1 MNTPDIPLPD
11 ETTTADNPVDLEHLW
26 QFAGQGLR
34 SSDFN
39 TAMVHFYRGEVNRSN
54 TWRMRLDATTN
65 WAVVTTGAALSFAFS
80 SVSNTP
86 LVILVDTF
94 LVLLFLFIEARRYR
108 YYELWAMRVRILEEN
123 FFCAL
128 LSPPFLPHSDWANRL
143 TQSLKNPTF
152 PITLLE
158 ALGRRYRRNYAPIFM
173 ILAFSWILKVWVHP
187 TAGPSF
193 TEFLDRSAVGPI
205 PGWVMILIGI
215 LFNGILV
222 GLGLFTAD
230 LRASTGEVFEGG
242 DDGLFASLYHRFRRA
257 TWEALDVDLGTLLP
271 HIRLESHNHLAY
283 IISDHAESVS
293 RALMKE
299 LGRGVTLLQGKGM
312 YTGEEHGVMMCVV
325 NSKQKYRV
333 RELVK
338 RQDPKA
344 FVIMTVAEDV
354 RGFGFRPL
362 EA

>member
-1 MNTPDIPLPD
+1 MDTLPPPLPD
-11 ETTTADNPVDLEHLW
+11 EPAQEQPIDLEHLW

-39 TAMVHFYRGEVNRSN
+39 TAMVHFYRGEVTRSN

-80 SVSNTP
+80 GVDNTP
-86 LVILVDTF
+86 LVILVDTM
-94 LVLLFLFIEARRYR
+94 LVVLFLFIEARRYR
-108 YYELWAMRVRILEEN
+108 YYELWAMRVRIMENN

-128 LSPPFLPHSDWANRL
+128 LSPPFLPHSDWADRL
-143 TQSLKNPTF
+143 TDSLKNPRF

-187 TAGPSF
+187 TAGPSIQ
-193 TEFLDRSAVGPI
+193 EFLDRSAVGPI
-205 PGWVMILIGI
+205 PGWFMILLGF
-215 LFNGILV
+215 LFNGALV
-222 GLGLFTAD
+222 AMGLFTAD
-230 LRASTGEVFEGG
+230 MRASTGEVFEQG
-242 DDGLFASLYHRFRRA
+242 DDGLFASLYHRVRRA
-257 TWEALDVDLGTLLP
+257 TWEAVDMDLGTLLP
-271 HIRLESHNHLAY
+271 HLRLDTSNHLAY
-283 IISDHAESVS
+283 IISDQIVPVS

-325 NSKQKYRV
+325 NARQKARV
-333 RELVK
+333 REIVHK
-338 RQDPKA
+338 QDPKA

-354 RGFGFRPL
+354 RGYGFRPL

>member
-1 MNTPDIPLPD
+1 MNTPNIPPVG
-11 ETTTADNPVDLEHLW
+11 ETPEPGTIDLEHLW

-39 TAMVHFYRGEVNRSN
+39 TAMVHFYRGEVTRSN

-80 SVSNTP
+80 GVENTP
-86 LVILVDTF
+86 LVILVDTM
-94 LVLLFLFIEARRYR
+94 LVVLFLFIEARRYR
-108 YYELWAMRVRILEEN
+108 YYELWAMRVRIMENN

-128 LSPPFLPHSDWANRL
+128 LSPPFLPHSDWADRL
-143 TQSLKNPTF
+143 TDSLKNPRF

-158 ALGRRYRRNYAPIFM
+158 ALGRRYRRNYAPIFA
-173 ILAFSWILKVWVHP
+173 ILAFSWALKVWVHP
-187 TAGPSF
+187 TAGPSLA
-193 TEFLDRSAVGPI
+193 EFLERSAVGPI
-205 PGWVMILIGI
+205 PGWVMLLIGV
-215 LFNGILV
+215 LFNGAFV
-222 GLGLFTAD
+222 ALGLYTAEM
-230 LRASTGEVFEGG
+230 RASTGEVFEQG
-242 DDGLFASLYHRFRRA
+242 DDGLFASLYHRVRRA

-271 HIRLESHNHLAY
+271 NLRFDSSNHLAY
-283 IISDHAESVS
+283 IITDQIVPVS

-325 NSKQKYRV
+325 NAKQKKRV
-333 RELVK
+333 RDIVHKE
-338 RQDPKA
+338 DAKA

>member
-1 MNTPDIPLPD
+1 METPHPENESDNTI
-11 ETTTADNPVDLEHLW
+11 DLEHLW

-34 SSDFN
+34 SADFN
-39 TAMVHFYRGEVNRSN
+39 TAMVHFYRGEVTRSN
-54 TWRMRLDATTN
+54 TWRTRLDATTN
-65 WAVVTTGAALSFAFS
+65 WAVVTTGAALSFAFG
-80 SVSNTP
+80 SVDNTP

-108 YYELWAMRVRILEEN
+108 YYELWAMRVRIMEQN
-123 FFCAL
+123 FFCGL
-128 LSPPFLPHSDWANRL
+128 LSPPFMPHSDWANRL
-143 TQSLKNPTF
+143 TESLKYPRF

-158 ALGRRYRRNYAPIFM
+158 ALGRRYRRNYAPIFL

-187 TAGPSF
+187 DAGPSL
-193 TEFLDRSAVGPI
+193 EMFLERSAVGPI
-205 PGWVMILIGI
+205 PGWLMILFGI
-215 LFNGILV
+215 IFNGALLA
-222 GLGLFTAD
+222 LGLFTTE
-230 LRASTGEVFEGG
+230 LRASTSEVFEEGS
-242 DDGLFASLYHRFRRA
+242 DSVLASIFQRLRRA
-257 TWEALDVDLGTLLP
+257 TWEALDIDLGTIVP
-271 HIRLESHNHLAY
+271 HLRMESHNHLAY
-283 IISDHAESVS
+283 IISDQIVPVS

-325 NSKQKYRV
+325 NSRQKVRV
-333 RELVK
+333 REIVK
-338 RQDPKA
+338 KLDSKA

>member
-1 MNTPDIPLPD
+1 MDTLPPPLPD
-11 ETTTADNPVDLEHLW
+11 EPAQEQPIDLEHLW

-39 TAMVHFYRGEVNRSN
+39 TAMVHFYRGEVTRSN

-80 SVSNTP
+80 GVDNTP
-86 LVILVDTF
+86 LVILVDTM
-94 LVLLFLFIEARRYR
+94 LVVLFLFIEARRYR
-108 YYELWAMRVRILEEN
+108 YYELWAMRVRIMENN

-128 LSPPFLPHSDWANRL
+128 LSPPFLPHSDWADRL
-143 TQSLKNPTF
+143 TDSLKNPRF

-187 TAGPSF
+187 TAGPSIQ
-193 TEFLDRSAVGPI
+193 EFLDRSAVGPI
-205 PGWVMILIGI
+205 PGWFMILLGF
-215 LFNGILV
+215 LFNGALV
-222 GLGLFTAD
+222 AMGLFTAD
-230 LRASTGEVFEGG
+230 MRASTGEVFEQG
-242 DDGLFASLYHRFRRA
+242 DDGLFASLYHRVRRA
-257 TWEALDVDLGTLLP
+257 TWEAVDMDLGTLLP
-271 HIRLESHNHLAY
+271 HLRLDASNHLAY
-283 IISDHAESVS
+283 IISDQIVPVS

-325 NSKQKYRV
+325 NARQKARV
-333 RELVK
+333 REIVHK
-338 RQDPKA
+338 QDPKA

-354 RGFGFRPL
+354 RGYGFRPL